1 MLNVLFDVL
10 VLAPLYGMV
19 ALGFVIIYRFT
30 GVLNFA
36 QGALFTV
43 GAYLLYLCLEIWH
56 LPFSVSMA
64 LVLAG
69 GAAVGIVIY
78 LVAIKPLSGRSVLAI
93 ILVTIA
99 LGSIVQGILIL
110 LFSARPYS
118 LGSIRVF
125 ADMSVLNIGGH
136 QLPVASALMMAVY
149 VVLLLALGFA
159 FRYLAIGIKGRAAG
173 ENPTLASY
181 RGVRV
186 YWVFG
191 IAWAIATGS
200 AFLAGAI
207 HVMNHQ
213 LSPAIVEVALH
224 GFAAAMVGGLDS
236 VWGTLLG
243 AVLVALGVSV
253 AFQFVNPLL
262 SDVVPFAIMLAVL
275 YVRPWGVWG
284 SAELIDRV

>member
-1 MLNVLFDVL
+1 MANVVFDVL

-36 QGALFTV
+36 QGALFAV
-43 GAYLLYLCLEIWH
+43 GAYLLYVCLELWH
-56 LPFSVSMA
+56 LPFAICMA
-64 LVLAG
+64 VVGAG
-69 GAAVGIVIY
+69 GAFVGVAIY
-78 LVAIKPLSGRSVLAI
+78 LVAIKPLSGRSILAI

-110 LFSARPYS
+110 FFSARPYS
-118 LGSIRVF
+118 LLSIRDLADAPVF
-125 ADMSVLNIGGH
+125 NVAGH
-136 QLPVASALMMAVY
+136 QLPVASALMTAIY
-149 VVLLLALGFA
+149 LILLLILTFA
-159 FRYLAIGIKGRAAG
+159 FRFLSIGIKGRAAG
-173 ENPTLASY
+173 ENPALASY
-181 RGVRV
+181 RGIRV

-191 IAWAIATGS
+191 LAWAIATS
-200 AFLAGAI
+200 CAFLAGAI

-236 VWGTLLG
+236 IWGTLLG
-243 AVLVALGVSV
+243 AVLVALGVSI

-262 SDVVPFAIMLAVL
+262 SDVVPFAIMLAIL